1 MSIKIRDLVEPLEAS
16 VVVPGDMERVVN
28 GGYCGDLLSD
38 CIANASE
45 GSVWV
50 TVQSHP
56 NVVAVAVLVG
66 IPCVVVVNN
75 AEVGEQTVARAEGEG
90 VTILRTHLSA
100 FEAVSRLAA
109 LGIPGKRRRESRDS
123 RC

>member
-1 MSIKIRDLVEPLEAS
+1 MGIKIRDLVEPLEA
-16 VVVPGDMERVVN
+16 VVLAPGDMEKEVG

-38 CIANASE
+38 CIAHAVE

-56 NVVAVAVLVG
+56 NVIAVAVLVG

-75 AEVGEQTVARAEGEG
+75 YDVDEQTLARARNEGIT
-90 VTILRTHLSA
+90 VLRTPLSA
-100 FEAVSRLAA
+100 FEAVSRLST
-109 LGIPGKRRRESRDS
+109 LGIPGKRRREH
-123 RC
+123 

>member
-1 MSIKIRDLVEPLEAS
+1 MQPLEAT
-16 VVVPGDMERVVN
+16 VLAPGNMEEEIQ

-38 CIANASE
+38 CIANAVE

-56 NVVAVAVLVG
+56 NVIAVATLVG

-75 AEVGEQTVARAEGEG
+75 YEVDEETLARARNEGIT
-90 VTILRTHLSA
+90 VLRTPLSA

-109 LGIPGKRRRESRDS
+109 LGVPGKKRRG
-123 RC
+123 

>member
-1 MSIKIRDLVEPLEAS
+1 MAVHIRDLVQPLEAT
-16 VVVPGDMERVVN
+16 VLVPGDMEREIQ

-38 CIANASE
+38 CIANAVE

-56 NVVAVAVLVG
+56 NVIAVAVLVG

-75 AEVGEQTVARAEGEG
+75 YDIDEQTLARARSEGIT
-90 VTILRTHLSA
+90 VLRTPLSA
-100 FEAVSRLAA
+100 FEAVARLSA
-109 LGIPGKRRRESRDS
+109 LGIPGKRRRGD
-123 RC
+123 

>member
-16 VVVPGDMERVVN
+16 VVVPGDMERAVN

-75 AEVGEQTVARAEGEG
+75 AEVGEQTVARAGGEG
-90 VTILRTHLSA
+90 ITILRTHLSA

-109 LGIPGKRRRESRDS
+109 LGIPGKRRRES
-123 RC
+123 